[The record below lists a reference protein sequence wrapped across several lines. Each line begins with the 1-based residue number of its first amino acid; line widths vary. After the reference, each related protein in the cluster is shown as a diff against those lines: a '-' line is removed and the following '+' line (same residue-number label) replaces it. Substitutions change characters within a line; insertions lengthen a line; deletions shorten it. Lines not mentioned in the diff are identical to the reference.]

1 MKMTNREYET
11 RYIQMKLTWKNLV
24 NANIDLLDENKM
36 LKEENEQLKQ
46 ELREEK
52 EASIRMYNMYV
63 EVLEDL
69 KNGKNNDLQGQDK

>member
-1 MKMTNREYET
+1 MTNRELET

-24 NANIDLLDENKM
+24 NANIDLVDENKM

-52 EASIRMYNMYV
+52 EAFIRIYNDYAEVKEMLKEAEKEV
-63 EVLEDL
+63 E
-69 KNGKNNDLQGQDK
+69 KWKR